1 MAHIKKHALH
11 ILKSERLT
19 FVGLLVGNLEGLLLL
34 LGSLV
39 GTSVGL
45 IVGTTGLL
53 VGDFVG
59 LSVVAVAVVVVA
71 QNGTSHSSQ
80 RSPESVV

>member
-1 MAHIKKHALH
+1 MH
-11 ILKSERLT
+11 ILKSEQLT
-19 FVGLLVGNLEGLLLL
+19 FVGLLVGDLEGLLLL

-45 IVGTTGLL
+45 IVGTTG

-59 LSVVAVAVVVVA
+59 LSVVVVAVVVVA

-80 RSPESVV
+80 RSSESVV